1 MSTSAAPAPERTD
14 PARDGAPGRTRNDG
28 DRDWERNRD
37 PEPAP
42 DRRRDQDGRPAGE
55 AAAAPRETAAA
66 PLWLLAGVEQDE
78 GPEPHI
84 RRGID

>member
-1 MSTSAAPAPERTD
+1 MSTSAAPAPERTE

-28 DRDWERNRD
+28 NRGPDRDQAPTPD
-37 PEPAP
+37 PDSAP
-42 DRRRDQDGRPAGE
+42 DRQRDRDGRPAGE
-55 AAAAPRETAAA
+55 VAAA

>member
-1 MSTSAAPAPERTD
+1 MSISTAPAPPEGTD
-14 PARDGAPGRTRNDG
+14 PLRDGATGGGGHQLRT
-28 DRDWERNRD
+28 
-37 PEPAP
+37 PEP
-42 DRRRDQDGRPAGE
+42 GGTGE
-55 AAAAPRETAAA
+55 GGAA